1 MSENAL
7 SEARAVDRDH
17 AHRNDARRILE
28 RVESA
33 LEGHHSTQVRWPFE
47 LVQNAH
53 DFGAR
58 DGDDLVEIE
67 FAYENGNL
75 VVSHNGRIFSIPE
88 LKALLSGG
96 SSKEFDGDDTS
107 GRFGTGFLVT
117 HAISIRVDVDGILQT
132 ADGQLEVFSIQLNR
146 PADEA
151 AILENIKHTDAAFGA
166 AQPVS
171 DVTGR
176 PTASFTYYNA
186 NSRIVE
192 VGLNRLEQTIPYLF
206 ATCHRLG
213 EIRIRRSDEPKV
225 FRRLSSRATALANT
239 DGFWTNEVIVSA
251 SHGQNRWRFLAI
263 NVSTSVSIDK
273 DASDE
278 DRDIPTRTR
287 SHYRNASRRSADMVN
302 PSKTR
307 SVSRC
312 E

>member
-117 HAISIRVDVDGILQT
+117 RVHIV
-132 ADGQLEVFSIQLNR
+132 QLCYN
-146 PADEA
+146 
-151 AILENIKHTDAAFGA
+151 
-166 AQPVS
+166 VS
-171 DVTGR
+171 DPGMEDLLYEAESVTLRGIARRRGR
-176 PTASFTYYNA
+176 DP
-186 NSRIVE
+186 
-192 VGLNRLEQTIPYLF
+192 P
-206 ATCHRLG
+206 
-213 EIRIRRSDEPKV
+213 
-225 FRRLSSRATALANT
+225 
-239 DGFWTNEVIVSA
+239 DG
-251 SHGQNRWRFLAI
+251 G
-263 NVSTSVSIDK
+263 
-273 DASDE
+273 
-278 DRDIPTRTR
+278 
-287 SHYRNASRRSADMVN
+287 RSARPRTGPD
-302 PSKTR
+302 SGTR
-307 SVSRC
+307 R
-312 E
+312 